1 MNHAR
6 TQSGGPRDGDGP
18 VVSRPAEPDRRGI
31 LKLLSIALGAVAGAA
46 AGIPILGYF
55 LGPVTRMLHDRWVDI
70 GATDDFPIGQTRIV
84 DFENPLHRPWD
95 GVSGRS
101 AAYVR
106 RTGQSDFKVLAINC
120 THLGCPVSWF
130 PQSGLFLCPCHG
142 GVYYADG
149 QRASGPPPRGLY
161 EFAVRI
167 ERGRLKILTGHL
179 PTLNDPPNR
188 APEAKA

>member
-1 MNHAR
+1 MNAEPMR
-6 TQSGGPRDGDGP
+6 PDGP
-18 VVSRPAEPDRRGI
+18 PALDNALEPDRRGV
-31 LKLLSIALGAVAGAA
+31 LKFFSIVLGAIAAAA
-46 AGIPILGYF
+46 AGVPILGYF
-55 LGPVTRMLHDRWVDI
+55 LGPIARKLGDKWVDL
-70 GATDDFPIGQTRIV
+70 GAVSDFPQEQTRLV

-106 RTGQSDFKVLAINC
+106 RMGPSEFKVFAINC

-149 QRASGPPPRGLY
+149 ERASGPPPRGLY
-161 EFAVRI
+161 EYAVRI
-167 ERGRLKILTGHL
+167 EKGRLQILTGHL
-179 PTLNDPPNR
+179 PTLNDPPC
-188 APEAKA
+188 KAQEKQA